1 MLYVQ
6 TVFQKYINETTQ
18 KATLKKVVV
27 GSGNKL
33 AIGDDL
39 SSALQR
45 LLSQYASDINYSNSD
60 NEKELINSIIKANE
74 NVKTSAKNGDWKMYG
89 EDMNELTRLID
100 RLNVV
105 RQENEAAKNKEKE
118 DAEKTAEVTE

>member
-6 TVFQKYINETTQ
+6 TVYQKYINETTQ

-60 NEKELINSIIKANE
+60 NEKELIESIIKANE
-74 NVKTSAKNGDWKMYG
+74 HVKTSAKNGDWKMYG
-89 EDMNELTRLID
+89 EDMQELTALID

-105 RQENEAAKNKEKE
+105 KQEKEQAAAKEKE
-118 DAEKTAEVTE
+118 QVATTEE

>member
-1 MLYVQ
+1 MFLVLN
-6 TVFQKYINETTQ
+6 V
-18 KATLKKVVV
+18 
-27 GSGNKL
+27 
-33 AIGDDL
+33 
-39 SSALQR
+39 